1 MKALAR
7 TSQGGSVELAPAY
20 YDDADTI
27 DVVGVLGVLWRRKW
41 LILLCVCL
49 GTMAGWLYG
58 KTRVPAYTARSS
70 VVIEPRETNVIDVK
84 KVLSGLIVDQA
95 TVATE
100 MSIITSRANYV
111 RVMEEL
117 GLFDDPEFN
126 PALVK
131 EEEQEL
137 PSFLQEPLD
146 RLLALM
152 PDSWLIATGL
162 AREPSLEMLESDTP
176 ELTRAVAVD
185 RFADRVDISND
196 GASYVIHINYTAEEA
211 EKAAMIANRLA
222 EVYLDS
228 QLKTKLTATD
238 RASGFLEERVGDL
251 REQVQQA
258 EAAVAAYKAE
268 HGLLDTQGVRL
279 SEQEMGDLNKEL
291 IIARGELAEKQAKL
305 QLVRELRGS
314 GRTLD
319 VMSDVVA
326 SPVIIALRAEE
337 TTLLRQEAELASQFG
352 PRHPRMLQLQRDK
365 ANLEAKV
372 SAEIGRIASSLENDV
387 RVVQARI
394 ATVQRH
400 LDNIKGRNVS
410 DQREMVKLHEL
421 ERQAETS
428 RQIYQNF
435 LQRYQETS
443 EQEKIVEPDARIVA
457 VASPP
462 TLPST
467 PSPRLFLLGGFTV
480 ALMGG
485 SLLALFLERLD
496 KGIRSGREVEALLG
510 LPTLALVPRLER
522 LRRGQKPYQYLVD
535 KPLSAYTEAIR
546 SVYTAIRLGSVDRP
560 SKLVLVTSSLPE
572 EGKTTLA
579 VSLATMAA
587 RSSRKALL
595 IDLDLR
601 HPSVH
606 RELGWQ
612 VPAGLVEHMAGD
624 RTLEEVIQHD
634 AETGLD
640 FLPIRAQTTNPMD
653 LLESQKLRDL
663 LEACRQRY
671 DLVVLDSAPVASVTD
686 ARLLSIMVDK
696 VLFVLQWHQTVA
708 SAAQDSVRALR
719 EAGGDLAGVV
729 LTQVDLAKHAQYGYG
744 DIGQYYTRSRKYYV
758 D

>member
-7 TSQGGSVELAPAY
+7 TSKGGSVELAPAY

-27 DVVGVLGVLWRRKW
+27 DVMGVMGVLWRRKW

-58 KTRVPAYTARSS
+58 KTRVPEYTARSS
-70 VVIEPRETNVIDVK
+70 VVIEPRETNVLDVK

-100 MSIITSRANYV
+100 MSILTSRANYV
-111 RVMEEL
+111 RVMEDL

-126 PALVK
+126 PALA
-131 EEEQEL
+131 EEEEREL
-137 PSFLQEPLD
+137 PPFLQEPVD
-146 RLLALM
+146 KLLSWM
-152 PDSWLIATGL
+152 PDRWLIATGL
-162 AREPSLEMLESDTP
+162 AREPLEMLESDAP
-176 ELTRAVAVD
+176 ELTRAIAVD
-185 RFADRVDISND
+185 RFASGVEIAND
-196 GASYVIHINYTAEEA
+196 GASYVIHVNYTAEEP
-211 EKAAMIANRLA
+211 EKAALIANRLA

-228 QLKTKLTATD
+228 QLKTKLYATD
-238 RASGFLEERVGDL
+238 RASGFLEGRIESM
-251 REQVQQA
+251 REDVQKA
-258 EAAVAAYKAE
+258 GEAVARFKAE
-268 HGLLDTQGVRL
+268 NGLLDTQGVRL

-291 IIARGELAEKQAKL
+291 IMARGDLAEKQAKL
-305 QLVRELRGS
+305 QLVRELRGA
-314 GRTLD
+314 GRSID
-319 VMSDVVA
+319 VMSDVVG

-352 PRHPRMLQLQRDK
+352 PRHPRMQQLQRDK
-365 ANLEAKV
+365 ANLQAKV
-372 SAEIGRIASSLENDV
+372 NAEIARIAGSLENDV

-394 ATVQRH
+394 NTIEGQLNR
-400 LDNIKGRNVS
+400 IKGLNVK
-410 DQREMVKLHEL
+410 DQQQIVKLQEL
-421 ERQAETS
+421 ERRAETS

-443 EQEKIVEPDARIVA
+443 EQEKLVEPDARIVA

-462 TLPST
+462 TAPST

-480 ALMGG
+480 ALLGG
-485 SLLALFLERLD
+485 SLLALLLERLD
-496 KGIRSGREVEALLG
+496 KGIRSSREVEALLG
-510 LPTLALVPRLER
+510 LSTLALVPRLER

-535 KPLSAYTEAIR
+535 KPLSAYSEAIR

-579 VSLATMAA
+579 VSLATLAA
-587 RSSRKALL
+587 RSNRKVLL

-624 RTLEEVIQHD
+624 RLLEEVIQHD

-653 LLESQKLRDL
+653 LLESQKLREL
-663 LEACRQRY
+663 LETCRQRY
-671 DLVVLDSAPVASVTD
+671 ELVILDSAPVASVTD

-696 VLFVLQWHQTVA
+696 VVFVLQWHQTVA

-719 EAGGDLAGVV
+719 EAGADIAGTV
-729 LTQVDLAKHAQYGYG
+729 LTQVDLARHAQYGYG
-744 DIGQYYTRSRKYYV
+744 DIGQYYARSRKYYV